1 MKPTVLRAR
10 ARRLLPAAAIL
21 LALVVAVVVAG
32 AFLVDPADSAPDP
45 VAYEDTIE
53 LGMSSETDELMRGE
67 TAVPRAQVFFSSFQY
82 VVGYNGIAPLV
93 DALDD
98 DRSEV
103 AFGYPTAVHVETF
116 DGAEPGVTDDGLF
129 AAEGTPAWT
138 PAEEAVYVVGSE
150 AGTPAGETAVPFA
163 EEEAAEAFTAEHG
176 GEVVP
181 WLTLREREFDV
192 DTAATVRSMAPD
204 RWEEADDRVAD
215 ARERADRPVS
225 VVVGEDVDTIGE
237 AVEEAPANTT
247 VVVPEGTYEETIEIN
262 RSVTVAGENTTIQGD
277 DEGSVITVR
286 APDVALSG
294 LSVAG
299 VGNQTRDEEAVQ
311 EPPDDGDEG
320 EAAWDTNVQLG
331 YGHGDA
337 GVRALSA
344 PGLVVEDVHIETDA
358 SGVILREGS
367 DATLIDLSVQGPD
380 HWQDGFM
387 GVVAMESRAT
397 VDGGEFDGGRD
408 GIYAHRADGSVIR
421 NATFEGTRYGVHLM
435 YSGDALIADNV
446 VRNAEYGGITVM
458 TRPEGNAIVGNDVR
472 DSPAGIQASGT
483 RTYLGYNTL
492 VNNRLGFSTS
502 SRGSL
507 YEHNVVVGNEQGARA
522 TTVIPSSVVT
532 ANDFLDNDRHAGAG
546 AGPLRIWA
554 DGEVGN
560 YWEGADAPLHSA
572 DRGYEATSPVDAA
585 FHREPAA
592 STIAESPA
600 ARLLDQLRGTNPG
613 ARTGGVYDPTPAAEP
628 FDPDRVAAVS
638 EDSEGPAHADWRD
651 RIGANAE
658 PIDAGNAS
666 IEPNGGVIG

>member
-215 ARERADRPVS
+215 ARERADRPVC

-299 VGNQTRDEEAVQ
+299 VGVMNQVDDPELVAEFVRHLLAAEGQ
-311 EPPDDGDEG
+311 EFMMDANG
-320 EAAWDTNVQLG
+320 E
-331 YGHGDA
+331 Y
-337 GVRALSA
+337 
-344 PGLVVEDVHIETDA
+344 PVVEGIDYVGPLPDLTEINPPEF
-358 SGVILREGS
+358 
-367 DATLIDLSVQGPD
+367 DLSSFD
-380 HWQDGFM
+380 MELQDAQDLLTEEGM
-387 GVVAMESRAT
+387 T
-397 VDGGEFDGGRD
+397 V
-408 GIYAHRADGSVIR
+408 
-421 NATFEGTRYGVHLM
+421 
-435 YSGDALIADNV
+435 
-446 VRNAEYGGITVM
+446 
-458 TRPEGNAIVGNDVR
+458 
-472 DSPAGIQASGT
+472 
-483 RTYLGYNTL
+483 
-492 VNNRLGFSTS
+492 
-502 SRGSL
+502 
-507 YEHNVVVGNEQGARA
+507 
-522 TTVIPSSVVT
+522 
-532 ANDFLDNDRHAGAG
+532 
-546 AGPLRIWA
+546 
-554 DGEVGN
+554 
-560 YWEGADAPLHSA
+560 
-572 DRGYEATSPVDAA
+572 
-585 FHREPAA
+585 
-592 STIAESPA
+592 
-600 ARLLDQLRGTNPG
+600 
-613 ARTGGVYDPTPAAEP
+613 
-628 FDPDRVAAVS
+628 
-638 EDSEGPAHADWRD
+638 
-651 RIGANAE
+651 
-658 PIDAGNAS
+658 
-666 IEPNGGVIG
+666 